1 MKKVA
6 VLGCGRLGTLIAGA
20 LAQGRVEGV
29 ALWGVFGRTQR
40 RTHALAEKLS
50 CPAADSIASLLAF
63 GPDYV
68 IEAAAGQVVRQYA
81 VAVLAGG
88 ADLIALSTG
97 VFSDPVFYEQ
107 VEQAAVQYDRRVHL
121 VPGVVGGFDIMA
133 AARLMGP
140 VEVSFTKRK
149 HPRASGEG
157 DPALRT
163 MADFC
168 SGNAGELYRRYPDHM
183 NVAVSVALATNGV
196 EDTPAS
202 VEPVRPGENVSF
214 TTQLSGSFGN
224 AEIRTELGTIGPDLA
239 AWSALTVDTPYC
251 PLSKKY

>member
-133 AARLMGP
+133 AARLMG
-140 VEVSFTKRK
+140 
-149 HPRASGEG
+149 
-157 DPALRT
+157 
-163 MADFC
+163 
-168 SGNAGELYRRYPDHM
+168 
-183 NVAVSVALATNGV
+183 
-196 EDTPAS
+196 
-202 VEPVRPGENVSF
+202 
-214 TTQLSGSFGN
+214 LSL
-224 AEIRTELGTIGPDLA
+224 IHI
-239 AWSALTVDTPYC
+239 
-251 PLSKKY
+251 

>member
-133 AARLMGP
+133 
-140 VEVSFTKRK
+140 
-149 HPRASGEG
+149 
-157 DPALRT
+157 
-163 MADFC
+163 
-168 SGNAGELYRRYPDHM
+168 
-183 NVAVSVALATNGV
+183 VALATNGV

-239 AWSALTVDTPYC
+239 AWSALAVLERLTRRIV
-251 PLSKKY
+251 L

>member
-214 TTQLSGSFGN
+214 TTQLSGSFGD

-239 AWSALTVDTPYC
+239 AWSALAVLERLTRRIV
-251 PLSKKY
+251 L

>member
-97 VFSDPVFYEQ
+97 VFSDP
-107 VEQAAVQYDRRVHL
+107 
-121 VPGVVGGFDIMA
+121 GV
-133 AARLMGP
+133 L
-140 VEVSFTKRK
+140 
-149 HPRASGEG
+149 
-157 DPALRT
+157 
-163 MADFC
+163 
-168 SGNAGELYRRYPDHM
+168 
-183 NVAVSVALATNGV
+183 
-196 EDTPAS
+196 
-202 VEPVRPGENVSF
+202 
-214 TTQLSGSFGN
+214 
-224 AEIRTELGTIGPDLA
+224 
-239 AWSALTVDTPYC
+239 
-251 PLSKKY
+251 